1 MSLDQVHPVAG
12 RILPQ
17 VDRPED
23 HFREVLRVHSPGVM
37 TNLARVLEVGH
48 YLLARS

>member
-12 RILPQ
+12 RNLPE

-23 HFREVLRVHSPGVM
+23 HFREVPRVHLTGVQVRQIC
-37 TNLARVLEVGH
+37 LPVAVV
-48 YLLARS
+48 